1 MERTYTVPLRKDI
14 ISAPRYK
21 RAKRAV
27 RAMRTYLKRHLKT
40 DEVRIGRF
48 LNEHL
53 WSRGIKNP
61 PTKVKINAD
70 VRDGIGRAEL
80 PGKPLFPPKKEEK
93 AEKPAEAAK
102 AEVAKAPEAPAAEPA
117 PKVDKPAEPAKTP
130 AREAH
135 PVAAK
140 PPVGKKALR
149 KELKAEKPA
158 A

>member
-1 MERTYTVPLRKDI
+1 MTMERTYTVPLRKDI

-93 AEKPAEAAK
+93 PAEAAK

-117 PKVDKPAEPAKTP
+117 PNKPAEPAKTP